1 VTTVDPVSDAILEAA
16 AGPAAAFPRRAW
28 TLGTERALGRIV
40 EPVVAAIIVAEIAIL
55 AGGVL
60 ARYVLHDALSWGDEL
75 AAILFLWMTMLGA
88 VVAYRRSEHM
98 RLTVLLRRVSPGTRA
113 WLDVVCDVA
122 ILWFC
127 ALMIPASRTLMLS
140 EWSDLTP
147 ALSLPRTYIIAAI
160 ATGLGLI
167 AIIAI
172 LRLADRDLRRVAV
185 VALVA
190 IALSFA
196 GFALRDPIG
205 SLGNIDLVLFF
216 VLVVGVALAIGIPI
230 SFSFGIGAVSYLLFA
245 TRIPLSI
252 AVGRMNEGVSNIIL
266 LAVPLFVLLGLLLE
280 ATGVARRLVA
290 ALASLVGHFR
300 GGLNVVLIAAMYL
313 VSGISGSK
321 SADMAAV
328 APVLFPEMERRG
340 YKRSEMIALLA
351 TSGAM
356 AETIPPSLVL
366 IIVGT
371 IATVS
376 IRDLFTAGLLPAA
389 IASIA
394 LLIVSFVRSRGDT
407 TERVARASG
416 KTIARAFLVALPGL
430 ALPLLI
436 RWFVVGGIAT
446 ATEVSTVGIVYTLVV
461 GAIVYREFDWRRA
474 YPMLVETAALTGAV
488 GLIIATATAMA
499 WSITRSGLAQQLA
512 NVLAHAGGAA
522 GFMALSIVLFAV
534 LGSVLEGIPAL
545 VLFGPLLFPIAAQFN
560 INEVHYAIVVVLA
573 MGIGLFAPPLGIGYY
588 AACAIAKCSPD
599 TATKPIL
606 PYLAALFAALVLIA
620 AVPWISLGFLRH

>member
-1 VTTVDPVSDAILEAA
+1 
-16 AGPAAAFPRRAW
+16 
-28 TLGTERALGRIV
+28 
-40 EPVVAAIIVAEIAIL
+40 
-55 AGGVL
+55 
-60 ARYVLHDALSWGDEL
+60 
-75 AAILFLWMTMLGA
+75 
-88 VVAYRRSEHM
+88 
-98 RLTVLLRRVSPGTRA
+98 
-113 WLDVVCDVA
+113 
-122 ILWFC
+122 
-127 ALMIPASRTLMLS
+127 
-140 EWSDLTP
+140 
-147 ALSLPRTYIIAAI
+147 
-160 ATGLGLI
+160 
-167 AIIAI
+167 
-172 LRLADRDLRRVAV
+172 
-185 VALVA
+185 
-190 IALSFA
+190 
-196 GFALRDPIG
+196 
-205 SLGNIDLVLFF
+205 
-216 VLVVGVALAIGIPI
+216 
-230 SFSFGIGAVSYLLFA
+230 
-245 TRIPLSI
+245 
-252 AVGRMNEGVSNIIL
+252 
-266 LAVPLFVLLGLLLE
+266 LLE

-394 LLIVSFVRSRGDT
+394 LLIVSFVRARGDQT
-407 TERVARASG
+407 QRAERASG
-416 KTIARAFLVALPGL
+416 RAIARAFLVALPGL

-446 ATEVSTVGIVYTLVV
+446 ATEVSTVGIVYTLIV
-461 GAIVYREFDWRRA
+461 GALIYREFDWRRA

-499 WSITRSGLAQQLA
+499 WSITRSGLANQLA
-512 NVLAHAGGAA
+512 DALAHAGGAA

-560 INEVHYAIVVVLA
+560 IDQVHYAIVVVLA

-606 PYLAALFAALVLIA
+606 PYLAALLAALILIA